1 MTKGLRIA
9 LVTAVIFSSGLAAGH
24 SLSGLRAKALRRDG
38 VGRQDGERHGVAA
51 SQSLGPMGHRL
62 EFLRRAQKELELTPE
77 QRLRVQTHLNAS
89 QERIRK
95 MWEPMEP
102 QFRSEM
108 DLLKE
113 KLRGEMTPAQVKK
126 LDRILKGRNRRGEVP
141 ERSAER

>member
-24 SLSGLRAKALRRDG
+24 SLSGLRAKALRKYG
-38 VGRQDGERHGVAA
+38 VGRQDGGRHGVET

-77 QRLRVQTHLNAS
+77 QRLRVQDHLNAS
-89 QERIRK
+89 QEKIRK

-113 KLRGEMTPAQVKK
+113 KLRGEMTAAQVKR
-126 LDRILKGRNRRGEVP
+126 LDRIIKGRNRRGEVP